1 MTKISMKWPIQ
12 MGSRRALLGAVLALP
27 VAIALVACG
36 GDPPAPQTWI
46 ASWYGAPQA
55 YNEPPLSANAAKSL
69 QNQTF
74 RQTMY
79 VS

>member
-1 MTKISMKWPIQ
+1 MTKISLKWPIQ

-55 YNEPPLSANAAKSL
+55 
-69 QNQTF
+69 
-74 RQTMY
+74 
-79 VS
+79 